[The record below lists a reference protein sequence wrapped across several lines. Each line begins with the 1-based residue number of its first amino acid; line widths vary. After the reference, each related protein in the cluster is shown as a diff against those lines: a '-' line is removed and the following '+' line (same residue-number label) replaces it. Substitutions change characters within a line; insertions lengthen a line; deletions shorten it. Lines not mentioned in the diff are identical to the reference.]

1 MNKPTSTV
9 KSPAN
14 QPVKPSSSAPSP
26 ASIGLV
32 PKRMVP
38 VELGMT
44 VALTLAVVMLALA
57 SLILAGFLGTK
68 RTVPVAV
75 DGTGRIIPVI
85 ALDQPHLPDN
95 RILGFVDECLRR
107 SFSHDF
113 ENFRITINEAK
124 RCYTPTGA
132 VEFEKAITP
141 LIEDMRRMNAVM
153 SVSLDASWVHQRYL
167 REGIHVWEVQTPLT
181 LHRRGTRESIAPTQ
195 FVVTTL
201 VIRIPLE
208 SDVRGIAVRA
218 INLRPAGRT

>member
-1 MNKPTSTV
+1 VSKPINTA
-9 KSPAN
+9 KQAPA
-14 QPVKPSSSAPSP
+14 ATAGP
-26 ASIGLV
+26 AVVALP
-32 PKRMVP
+32 PKRLVP

-44 VALTLAVVMLALA
+44 VALTVAVVVLAFA
-57 SLILAGFLGTK
+57 TLILAGFLGTK
-68 RTVPVAV
+68 RNIPVAV
-75 DGTGRIIPVI
+75 DATGRIVPVI

-124 RCYTPTGA
+124 RCYTPTGGL
-132 VEFEKAITP
+132 EFEKAITP
-141 LIEDMRRMNAVM
+141 LVEDMRRMNAVM
-153 SVSLDASWVHQRYL
+153 SVSLGSSWVHQRYL

-181 LHRRGTRESIAPTQ
+181 LHRRGTRESIAPTA

>member
-1 MNKPTSTV
+1 MNKQTNTV
-9 KSPAN
+9 N
-14 QPVKPSSSAPSP
+14 QPSLAT
-26 ASIGLV
+26 GLP

-44 VALTLAVVMLALA
+44 VALTIAVVVLALA
-57 SLILAGFLGTK
+57 TLILVSFLSTK

-75 DGTGRIIPVI
+75 DATGRIVPVI
-85 ALDQPHLPDN
+85 ALDRPHLPDN

-132 VEFEKAITP
+132 VEFEQAITP
-141 LIEDMRRMNAVM
+141 LIEEMRRENMVIA
-153 SVSLDASWVHQRYL
+153 VSLDASWVHQRFL
-167 REGIHVWEVQTPLT
+167 REGIHVWEVQTPMT
-181 LHRRGTRESIAPTQ
+181 LHRRGTREAIAPTA
-195 FVVTTL
+195 FIVTTL

-218 INLRPAGRT
+218 INLRPGARA